1 MQTTRQQRFWDRVSG
16 KPYNWTER
24 LGAPY
29 RHLALKALG
38 LTGGETFLDLGC
50 GRGPDFPVIRP
61 AVGPAGRIVGVDI
74 SAKMLAGAQRRI
86 AGNGWTNI
94 ELRQA
99 DITKDPLG
107 IEEFDAAMA
116 MCSISATPD
125 IEATLDNL
133 YTALKPGACCYITD
147 FQPSGLLRTTYRL
160 LAGAPGKDVATLV
173 RERFDQVDILDQHA
187 EKRDWPARTPSFV
200 LLLARKTA

>member
-16 KPYNWTER
+16 KPFNWTER
-24 LGAPY
+24 TGDPH
-29 RHLALKALG
+29 RHLALKALR
-38 LTGGETFLDLGC
+38 LTGGEAVLDLGC
-50 GRGPDFPVIRP
+50 GRGPDFPVIQP

-86 AGNGWTNI
+86 AGHGWTNV

-116 MCSISATPD
+116 MCSIGATPD

-133 YTALKPGACCYITD
+133 YTALKPGARCYITD
-147 FQPSGLLRTTYRL
+147 FQPGGLMRATYRL
-160 LAGAPGKDVATLV
+160 LAGAPGKDVASLV
-173 RERFDQVDILDQHA
+173 RARFDEVDMLDRHA
-187 EKRDWPARTPSFV
+187 GKRDWPVRTPWFV
-200 LLLARKTA
+200 LLLARKSG